1 MNLLN
6 VANLND
12 QRHIKQ
18 FNCVDFSEY
27 HKCSIL
33 IKKISDILNLTNVA
47 KIIRGYKL
55 YIFLSHHG
63 LNLLN
68 VANLG
73 TYKKY
78 V

>member
-27 HKCSIL
+27 HKYSVL
-33 IKKISDILNLTNVA
+33 IKN
-47 KIIRGYKL
+47 IRYSESYECSKDYTWL
-55 YIFLSHHG
+55 
-63 LNLLN
+63 
-68 VANLG
+68 
-73 TYKKY
+73 
-78 V
+78 